1 MKIGIISDTHGSM
14 AAIRKVL
21 AAAPPVECWIH
32 CGDYAMDA
40 NALHNMVN
48 QTVYA
53 VSGNCDVMR
62 GPVEAKP
69 DCFLEIEGFKLWVT
83 HGHLYMGETR
93 QISELAWWGQSME
106 QDIVI
111 FGHTHVPV
119 FKQISGIWLLNPG
132 SPARPREG
140 SHAGFAVLT
149 LNRGHMP
156 AVEFMEV

>member
-21 AAAPPVECWIH
+21 ATAPPVECWIH

-40 NALHNMVN
+40 NALHNMIN

-69 DCFLEIEGFKLWVT
+69 DCCGRSASWP
-83 HGHLYMGETR
+83 GGDR
-93 QISELAWWGQSME
+93 AW
-106 QDIVI
+106 
-111 FGHTHVPV
+111 
-119 FKQISGIWLLNPG
+119 
-132 SPARPREG
+132 
-140 SHAGFAVLT
+140 
-149 LNRGHMP
+149 NRTS
-156 AVEFMEV
+156 

>member
-40 NALHNMVN
+40 NALHNMTN
-48 QTVYA
+48 LKVYA

-62 GPVEAKP
+62 GPVEVNP
-69 DCFLEIEGFKLWVT
+69 DCFLNIEGYKLWVT

-93 QISELAWWGQSME
+93 EINELAWWGQNLE

-111 FGHTHVPV
+111 FGHTHISV
-119 FKQISGIWLLNPG
+119 FKQVNGIWLLNPG
-132 SPARPREG
+132 SPSRPRGKNRG
-140 SHAGFAVLT
+140 SFAVLT
-149 LNRGHMP
+149 LNRGQMP
-156 AVEFMEV
+156 AVEFIEV

>member
-1 MKIGIISDTHGSM
+1 M
-14 AAIRKVL
+14 
-21 AAAPPVECWIH
+21 
-32 CGDYAMDA
+32 
-40 NALHNMVN
+40 
-48 QTVYA
+48 
-53 VSGNCDVMR
+53 
-62 GPVEAKP
+62 KP

>member
-21 AAAPPVECWIH
+21 ATAPPVECWIH

-40 NALHNMVN
+40 NALHNMIN

-93 QISELAWWGQSME
+93 QI
-106 QDIVI
+106 
-111 FGHTHVPV
+111 
-119 FKQISGIWLLNPG
+119 
-132 SPARPREG
+132 
-140 SHAGFAVLT
+140 
-149 LNRGHMP
+149 
-156 AVEFMEV
+156 

>member
-1 MKIGIISDTHGSM
+1 MKIGILSDTHGSI
-14 AAIRKVL
+14 AAVRKVL

-32 CGDYAMDA
+32 CGDYAADA
-40 NALHNMVN
+40 NALHNITN
-48 QTVYA
+48 QTVYS

-93 QISELAWWGQSME
+93 DISELAWWGQSMG

-119 FKQISGIWLLNPG
+119 FRQVSGIWLLNPG
-132 SPARPREG
+132 SPSRPRG
-140 SHAGFAVLT
+140 KGHAGFAVLT
-149 LNRGHMP
+149 LNRGQMP

>member
-21 AAAPPVECWIH
+21 ATAPPVECW
-32 CGDYAMDA
+32 
-40 NALHNMVN
+40 ALHNMIN

>member
-1 MKIGIISDTHGSM
+1 M
-14 AAIRKVL
+14 AAWRPYVKYWPQRRRWNAGSI
-21 AAAPPVECWIH
+21 AAITPW
-32 CGDYAMDA
+32 
-40 NALHNMVN
+40 
-48 QTVYA
+48 
-53 VSGNCDVMR
+53 
-62 GPVEAKP
+62 
-69 DCFLEIEGFKLWVT
+69 
-83 HGHLYMGETR
+83 HLYMGETR

>member
-1 MKIGIISDTHGSM
+1 MKIGIISDTHGSV
-14 AAIRKVL
+14 ASIRKVL

-32 CGDYAMDA
+32 CGDYAMDG
-40 NALHNMVN
+40 NALHNMTN

-69 DCFLEIEGFKLWVT
+69 DCFMEIEGFKLWVT

-119 FKQISGIWLLNPG
+119 FKQVSGIWLLNPG
-132 SPARPREG
+132 SPARPRG
-140 SHAGFAVLT
+140 KGRAGFSVLT
-149 LNRGHMP
+149 LNRGQMP

>member
-21 AAAPPVECWIH
+21 ATAPPVECWIH

-40 NALHNMVN
+40 NALHNMIN

-106 QDIVI
+106 QDIV
-111 FGHTHVPV
+111 HTHVPV

>member
-21 AAAPPVECWIH
+21 ATAPPVECWIH

-40 NALHNMVN
+40 NALHNMIN

-111 FGHTHVPV
+111 FHTHVPV

>member
-14 AAIRKVL
+14 ASIRKVL

-40 NALHNMVN
+40 NALHNMAN
-48 QTVYA
+48 QQVYA

-62 GPVEAKP
+62 GPVEVNP
-69 DCFLEIEGFKLWVT
+69 DCFLNIEGYKIWVT

-93 QISELAWWGQSME
+93 EINELAWWGQNLE

-111 FGHTHVPV
+111 FGHTHVSV
-119 FKQISGIWLLNPG
+119 FKQVNGIWLLKPG
-132 SPARPREG
+132 SPARPRGRNRG
-140 SHAGFAVLT
+140 SFAILT
-149 LNRGHMP
+149 LNRGQMP